1 MHTRQGLGRIMAQQ
15 AVMGSEN
22 LGFAHDTENS
32 GYNRRR
38 VFAFR
43 RKRHIR
49 VVVRS
54 CSSGGIDITIL
65 WVNNPRKRK
74 SGSMVYLEE
83 GQQSSV
89 IKRIHVENDV
99 ESGQIRVRP
108 KSARK
113 HSATIRAK
121 KR

>member
-1 MHTRQGLGRIMAQQ
+1 MHTRQRLGRIMAQQ

-49 VVVRS
+49 IVVRS
-54 CSSGGIDITIL
+54 CLSGGINITIL

-83 GQQSSV
+83 SQQSSV
-89 IKRIHVENDV
+89 IKRIHIENDA
-99 ESGQIRVRP
+99 ESGQIKVST
-108 KSARK
+108 KSTRK
-113 HSATIRAK
+113 HAMVIRAK
-121 KR
+121 RR